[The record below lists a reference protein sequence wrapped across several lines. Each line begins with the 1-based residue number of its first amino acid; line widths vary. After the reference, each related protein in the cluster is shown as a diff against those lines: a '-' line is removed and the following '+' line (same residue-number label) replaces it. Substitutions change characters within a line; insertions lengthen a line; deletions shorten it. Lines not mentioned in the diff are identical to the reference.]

1 MNKIN
6 EQIQFL
12 PIQCLWCVRATW
24 EFSVVFKEIY
34 STVFMSD
41 DLRQTEYKILFG
53 KGGNLWIRNR
63 RESVATAAPLFPGSP
78 INSPFA
84 STISHKSSKRF
95 KILHQFHQHAL
106 KTFWIQKTWP
116 KHHLKIFCGSNPQ
129 KRQYVWWCGG
139 LFDHIMNMSGVSI
152 MCSVK
157 PWKVFSG
164 YIVFQPLHK
173 KWEYFQCFC
182 SSAPIFTL

>member
-1 MNKIN
+1 
-6 EQIQFL
+6 
-12 PIQCLWCVRATW
+12 
-24 EFSVVFKEIY
+24 
-34 STVFMSD
+34 MSD

-95 KILHQFHQHAL
+95 QNPPPIPSICSKNVLN
-106 KTFWIQKTWP
+106 P
-116 KHHLKIFCGSNPQ
+116 KHVTKTSSKDILQIKSTK